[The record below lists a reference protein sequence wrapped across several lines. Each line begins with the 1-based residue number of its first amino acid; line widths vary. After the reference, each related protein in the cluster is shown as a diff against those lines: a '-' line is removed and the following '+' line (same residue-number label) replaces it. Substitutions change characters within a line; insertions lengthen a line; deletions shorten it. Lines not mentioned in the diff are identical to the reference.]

1 MLGES
6 AQIALK
12 LVQLADAR
20 LDLLAMA
27 LNQLQDVSARA
38 VPASRIPMTSRISA
52 TDKPTA
58 WAARMSARRET
69 TSRSYVR

>member
-27 LNQLQDVSARA
+27 LNQLQDVSARGCPGVA
-38 VPASRIPMTSRISA
+38 DSDDVADFRDRQANRLGRADECQT
-52 TDKPTA
+52 
-58 WAARMSARRET
+58 
-69 TSRSYVR
+69 